1 MALSAADPRGQACS
15 RAELRRLLFNR
26 AGGSI
31 SDPADMLQTDRQ
43 DCCEAAEQGNSRL
56 SGFSGL

>member
-1 MALSAADPRGQACS
+1 MALSAADPHGQACS

-31 SDPADMLQTDRQ
+31 SDPADMRQKDLQDR
-43 DCCEAAEQGNSRL
+43 
-56 SGFSGL
+56 

>member
-15 RAELRRLLFNR
+15 R